1 MYHFWF
7 TTFKGEKLR
16 IIVLHEVKEAL
27 YLLHLL
33 ERKVASS
40 MFIHSDAA
48 WQEID
53 LLSCL
58 KTSYETVDF

>member
-7 TTFKGEKLR
+7 STFKGEKLHVV
-16 IIVLHEVKEAL
+16 VLHELKEAL
-27 YLLHLL
+27 YLFHLL
-33 ERKVASS
+33 EGKIASS

-53 LLSCL
+53 LLSCP